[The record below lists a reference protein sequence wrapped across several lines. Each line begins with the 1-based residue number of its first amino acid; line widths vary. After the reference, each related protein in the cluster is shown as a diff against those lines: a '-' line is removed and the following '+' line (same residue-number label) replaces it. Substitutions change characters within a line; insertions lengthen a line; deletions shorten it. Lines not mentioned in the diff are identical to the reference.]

1 MQRGPPLVPVKLA
14 GSGEECDKCP
24 CGQQCLYIPG
34 DRAEG
39 RVAGS
44 HITPVIRYR
53 DDLFFQAI
61 QGDEN
66 SCELFGH
73 SHSTVGPQK
82 QHLTL
87 ICWLVVK
94 GPAWFDF
101 TTNYCNLRNLMVGTG
116 LAERPGY
123 TEQSSTDLCMQFDR
137 IEEFGNCNKY

>member
-1 MQRGPPLVPVKLA
+1 MTQYLILHHLLQRGPPLVPVQLT
-14 GSGEECDKCP
+14 GSGEECEKCP

-73 SHSTVGPQK
+73 SHSTVGRQK
-82 QHLTL
+82 TPKVYTVFDVNLL
-87 ICWLVVK
+87 ACCEGSGVV
-94 GPAWFDF
+94 
-101 TTNYCNLRNLMVGTG
+101 
-116 LAERPGY
+116 
-123 TEQSSTDLCMQFDR
+123 
-137 IEEFGNCNKY
+137 